1 MFHPGASVLQQ
12 QTLKLLMPMS
22 EIDPR
27 TLQLYNE
34 EGYLFNEVTAGEA
47 DLLMLDTYLTDL
59 FKTKQCQ

>member
-1 MFHPGASVLQQ
+1 MSHPRASVLQQ

>member
-1 MFHPGASVLQQ
+1 MVGVCYVKAVINTKTS
-12 QTLKLLMPMS
+12 MPMS

-34 EGYLFNEVTAGEA
+34 EDYLFNEVTGGEA

-59 FKTKQCQ
+59 FKTKQR

>member
-1 MFHPGASVLQQ
+1 
-12 QTLKLLMPMS
+12 MS

-34 EGYLFNEVTAGEA
+34 DHLLFNDVACGEA

-59 FKTKQCQ
+59 FKTKQSQ

>member
-1 MFHPGASVLQQ
+1 
-12 QTLKLLMPMS
+12 MS

-34 EGYLFNEVTAGEA
+34 ENYLFNDVACGEA

-59 FKTKQCQ
+59 FKTQQCQ

>member
-1 MFHPGASVLQQ
+1 
-12 QTLKLLMPMS
+12 MPMS

>member
-1 MFHPGASVLQQ
+1 
-12 QTLKLLMPMS
+12 MPMS

-34 EGYLFNEVTAGEA
+34 EGYLFNEVTGGEA

-59 FKTKQCQ
+59 FKTKQH